1 METHLQTSKMRA
13 TIKQSLEMRR
23 IKIRRP
29 KIPNNFMIKSTKR
42 QEKLNKMTVKIIRN
56 KKWPKKLAK
65 IATVSPSK
73 AK

>member
-56 KKWPKKLAK
+56 KKWPKKLVK